1 MEKLRIFYTIA
12 TCKSFTKA
20 AEILGLTQ
28 PDVSLQI
35 KSLEKEYC
43 TKLFEKIGKEIFLTD
58 SGKVLLVYAEKILST
73 MEEANLA
80 LKECNNPLRGRVNFG
95 ASMLVGTYILPSL
108 LGNFK
113 KAYPE
118 ISFSIKIRYAKD
130 LITLLENNDIDFC
143 VVGEGSKKQLGK
155 TLFFTPLLKDELV
168 FIMPPKHKL
177 ADKKIVSVS
186 EVLKEKLILPEK
198 YSATR
203 NYIDSEFQK
212 LGFTIEPY
220 LEIGNIEV
228 VKKIVEEDFGSG
240 ILSWISVRNEVKDK
254 KLRAAKIEGLK
265 LIRNV
270 FLIKRQE
277 KTFFPATTLFVDFLK
292 ENTKSVAKQL
302 VFKE

>member
-1 MEKLRIFYTIA
+1 
-12 TCKSFTKA
+12 
-20 AEILGLTQ
+20 
-28 PDVSLQI
+28 
-35 KSLEKEYC
+35 
-43 TKLFEKIGKEIFLTD
+43 
-58 SGKVLLVYAEKILST
+58 
-73 MEEANLA
+73 
-80 LKECNNPLRGRVNFG
+80 
-95 ASMLVGTYILPSL
+95 
-108 LGNFK
+108 
-113 KAYPE
+113 
-118 ISFSIKIRYAKD
+118 
-130 LITLLENNDIDFC
+130 
-143 VVGEGSKKQLGK
+143 
-155 TLFFTPLLKDELV
+155 
-168 FIMPPKHKL
+168 
-177 ADKKIVSVS
+177 
-186 EVLKEKLILPEK
+186 VLKEKLILPEK